1 MEWITI
7 YRVESEDHSIVSAFY
22 EDINDANA
30 ELERMRNVY
39 TNSSF
44 KELKPYT
51 LLRRVTLS

>member
-39 TNSSF
+39 TSF
-44 KELKPYT
+44 RFESPKPYT
-51 LLRRVTLS
+51 LSRRLKLS